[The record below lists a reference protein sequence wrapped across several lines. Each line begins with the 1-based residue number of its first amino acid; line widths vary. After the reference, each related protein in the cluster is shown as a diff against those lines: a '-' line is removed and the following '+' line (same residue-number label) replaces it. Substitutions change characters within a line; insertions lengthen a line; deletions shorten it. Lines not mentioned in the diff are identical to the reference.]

1 MPKPIKAFLFVFL
14 FVLAGCSTP
23 AATPTPAESVRQL
36 PAITG
41 IPPTFTPLP
50 PGQQLLP
57 TQPVITV
64 TQEPLPTVSTKT
76 PVPFGD
82 TAVEFRYTIPEL
94 NLDRRLQGG
103 INSQIILVDETT
115 GQAIK
120 RANQAGVLL
129 ELQQALS
136 DLPLSSVPEGCTGC
150 VQFSYDL
157 PFAQEKAE
165 GWLQDPALLAS
176 LDNYLNVSLGPH
188 FPPDTAVG
196 LYRRATSFAP
206 AHTIAITEDGQ
217 MFSWLA
223 AEGEVDAP
231 VAVDTAVL
239 DDLNNLTLDE
249 LAEEYVTACS
259 GTSPELLYL
268 RQGDVEKEITILCP
282 EFALPAPL
290 VSLYAQLDATLAAK
304 LAASENVLERPL
316 AAFPLAALVDY
327 KRIDGAELTI
337 YQDGTAVALS
347 SDSQVMTGTISSGD
361 IISVTTDLLDSGAM
375 SGDLSLYAAS
385 VAPLDDGATTLPRPQ
400 SLVIM
405 RGGRGV
411 LNGVWPDTADLPALV
426 LLNEILD
433 GLLASLVDTAVP
445 EGTITPEGTPETT
458 PESTPSVTAAPD
470 S

>member
-1 MPKPIKAFLFVFL
+1 MLTMPKLIKAFLFVFL
-14 FVLAGCSTP
+14 VVLAGCSTP
-23 AATPTPAESVRQL
+23 AATPTPAEPVRQL

-50 PGQQLLP
+50 PGEQLLP

-64 TQEPLPTVSTKT
+64 TQEPLPTVPTKT

-82 TAVEFRYTIPEL
+82 TAVELRYTIPEL

-115 GQAIK
+115 GKAIK

-129 ELQQALS
+129 ELQQALP
-136 DLPLSSVPEGCTGC
+136 DLLLSPVPEGCSGC
-150 VQFSYDL
+150 VHFSYEL

-165 GWLQDPALLAS
+165 GWLQDPTLLAS

-188 FPPDTAVG
+188 FPSGTAVG
-196 LYRRATSFAP
+196 LYRRATPFAP
-206 AHTIAITEDGQ
+206 AHTIAITEDGL
-217 MFSWLA
+217 MYSWLA
-223 AEGEVDAP
+223 TESEVTAP
-231 VAVDTAVL
+231 VVVEPAVL
-239 DDLNNLTLDE
+239 DDLNNLTLDD
-249 LAEEYVTACS
+249 LADEYVTACS

-268 RQGDVEKEITILCP
+268 RQGDVAKEITILCP
-282 EFALPAPL
+282 EFSLPAPL
-290 VSLYAQLDATLAAK
+290 VPLYAQLDAALETK

-316 AAFPLAALVDY
+316 AAFPLDALLDY

-347 SDSQVMTGTISSGD
+347 GGEVITGTIGSSD
-361 IISVTTDLLDSGAM
+361 IISVTTGLLDSGVM
-375 SGDLSLYAAS
+375 SGDLSLYATS
-385 VAPLDDGATTLPRPQ
+385 IAPPDDGTTTPPPPQ

-405 RGGRGV
+405 RGDSGV
-411 LNGVWPDTADLPALV
+411 LNGAWPEAEIPALA
-426 LLNEILD
+426 LLNAILD
-433 GLLASLVDTAVP
+433 DLLAGLTDTAVP
-445 EGTITPEGTPETT
+445 EGTITPE
-458 PESTPSVTAAPD
+458 STPSVTATPG

>member
-1 MPKPIKAFLFVFL
+1 MPTMPKFIRAFILFL
-14 FVLAGCSTP
+14 PFVLAACSAP
-23 AATPTPAESVRQL
+23 AATPTPAEAVRQL

-50 PGQQLLP
+50 PGEQLLP

-64 TQEPLPTVSTKT
+64 TQEPLPTVPTKT

-82 TAVEFRYTIPEL
+82 TAVELRYTIPEL

-115 GQAIK
+115 GKAIK

-129 ELQQALS
+129 ELQQALP
-136 DLPLSSVPEGCTGC
+136 DLLLSPVPEGCNGC
-150 VQFSYDL
+150 VHFSYEL
-157 PFAQEKAE
+157 PFAQEEAE
-165 GWLQDPALLAS
+165 GWLQDPTLLAS

-188 FPPDTAVG
+188 FPTGTAVG
-196 LYRRATSFAP
+196 LYRRATPFAP
-206 AHTIAITEDGQ
+206 AHTIAITDDGL
-217 MFSWLA
+217 MYSWLA
-223 AEGEVDAP
+223 TESEVDVP
-231 VAVDTAVL
+231 VAVESTVL
-239 DDLNNLTLDE
+239 DDLNNLTLND
-249 LAEEYVTACS
+249 LADEYVTVCS

-290 VSLYAQLDATLAAK
+290 VPLYAQLDAALATK

-316 AAFPLAALVDY
+316 AAFPLDALLNY
-327 KRIDGAELTI
+327 RRIDGAELTI

-347 SDSQVMTGTISSGD
+347 SDSQVITGTIGSSD
-361 IISVTTDLLDSGAM
+361 IISVTTGLLDSGAM
-375 SGDLSLYAAS
+375 TGDLSLYAAS
-385 VAPLDDGATTLPRPQ
+385 MAPPADGTTTPPPLQ

-405 RGGRGV
+405 RGGSGV
-411 LNGVWPDTADLPALV
+411 LNGAWPDTADLPALA

-433 GLLASLVDTAVP
+433 DLLAGLGDTAVP
-445 EGTITPEGTPETT
+445 EGTITPEGTPEI
-458 PESTPSVTAAPD
+458 TPSVTAAPD